1 MIIIGFS
8 NNLLS
13 IFFKGEADSRSYA
26 AQFHSV
32 YGIDVLPL
40 MKLAP
45 KADDMIKWAVELE
58 ELKSLLAM
66 D

>member
-13 IFFKGEADSRSYA
+13 LFFKGEADSTSYA
-26 AQFHSV
+26 AQFQPV
-32 YGIDVLPL
+32 FGIDVPPL

-58 ELKSLLAM
+58 EFKSLLAM